1 MSYQVLARKW
11 RPSNF
16 QQLVGQDHVQIALS
30 NALEQQRL
38 HHAYLFTGTRGVGK
52 TTIARILAKCLNCEE
67 GIRAEP
73 CGKCRSCLDMAEGR
87 FIDLIE
93 VDAASRTKVE
103 DTRELLEN
111 VQYAP
116 TQGRF
121 KVYLIDEVHMLS
133 KHSFNALLK
142 TLEEPPSHVK
152 FLFATTDPQKV
163 PATVLSR
170 CLQFNLKRMSI
181 DTIQKHL
188 NFLLQEESVES
199 NQTALKQIAQA
210 ADGSMRDAL
219 SLLDQAIVYG
229 AGKVEEN
236 TVREMLGGVAHEP
249 LLVVLEA
256 VINASGEQVLE
267 AVKALSSAT
276 PDYEI
281 AADTLI
287 HLLHQLSIMQL
298 VPSVER
304 EDDELSHLAQCIS
317 PEDIQLY
324 YQIALYGRRDL
335 PLSPDPRMGFE
346 MIVLR
351 MLAFRPVDMQQVS
364 DLPQNTKKKLTQNET
379 DYSNQ
384 PIVDNVIQAKTIS
397 EPIIENTAQ
406 SEIISEPIIVEH
418 IAQTKTVSDPIL
430 KDIHPTN
437 RISEPVQK
445 NTEQSQTSVE
455 TSFDTQSQTT
465 QIQSTVIKR
474 PQTIQTKSTVS
485 TPLKEHDDWHRILP
499 QLNLAGM
506 TAAFARD
513 CLFDQPKESHI
524 QLYASRDV
532 ERLLNDITESEL
544 QSELENFFAKSIKL
558 NISFE
563 LSLKQRQC
571 LETPAQKII
580 RDAKERQ
587 SAAEQAIYADPFVQQ
602 LQQRFNAEILVNSIQ
617 AIAVAS

>member
-142 TLEEPPSHVK
+142 TLEEPPAHVK

-188 NFLLQEESVES
+188 NFLLKEESVES

-304 EDDELSHLAQCIS
+304 EDDELSRLAQCIS

-364 DLPQNTKKKLTQNET
+364 DLPQNTKKKLTQTET
-379 DYSNQ
+379 NNTSKPRVENTT
-384 PIVDNVIQAKTIS
+384 QAKIIS
-397 EPIIENTAQ
+397 APRVENTAQ
-406 SEIISEPIIVEH
+406 TKIVPDPISEE
-418 IAQTKTVSDPIL
+418 TR
-430 KDIHPTN
+430 PTDK
-437 RISEPVQK
+437 ISEPVPK
-445 NTEQSQTSVE
+445 NTEQ
-455 TSFDTQSQTT
+455 
-465 QIQSTVIKR
+465 
-474 PQTIQTKSTVS
+474 PQTIQTQRTVN
-485 TPLKEHDDWHRILP
+485 TPPKEHDDWHRILP

-544 QSELENFFAKSIKL
+544 QSELEKFFAKSIKL

-563 LSLKQRQC
+563 LSSKQRQC

-587 SAAEQAIYADPFVQQ
+587 AAAEQAIYADPFVQQ

-617 AIAVAS
+617 AIAVTG

>member
-170 CLQFNLKRMSI
+170 CLQFNLKRMSV

-236 TVREMLGGVAHEP
+236 TVCEMLGGVAHEP

-304 EDDELSHLAQCIS
+304 EDDELSRLAQCIS

-364 DLPQNTKKKLTQNET
+364 DLPQNTKKKLTQTET
-379 DYSNQ
+379 NNTSK
-384 PIVDNVIQAKTIS
+384 PIVDNAIRAKTVS
-397 EPIIENTAQ
+397 EPIVENTTQSKIISESIVENIAQ
-406 SEIISEPIIVEH
+406 SE
-418 IAQTKTVSDPIL
+418 TVSAPLLEDTSSTNMTSEAIL
-430 KDIHPTN
+430 KDMQQP
-437 RISEPVQK
+437 
-445 NTEQSQTSVE
+445 QTSVE
-455 TSFDTQSQTT
+455 TSADIKQSQ
-465 QIQSTVIKR
+465 QIQSTVTKQA
-474 PQTIQTKSTVS
+474 QTIQAQKIVN
-485 TPLKEHDDWHRILP
+485 TPPKEHDDWHRILP
-499 QLNLAGM
+499 QLNLTGM

-513 CLFDQPKESHI
+513 CLFDQPKESYI

-563 LSLKQRQC
+563 LSSKQRQC

-587 SAAEQAIYADPFVQQ
+587 AAAEQAIYADPFVQQ
-602 LQQRFNAEILVNSIQ
+602 LQQRFNAEVLVNSIQ
-617 AIAVAS
+617 AITIAS

>member
-73 CGKCRSCLDMAEGR
+73 CGKCRSCLDMAKGR

-188 NFLLQEESVES
+188 NFLLKEESVES

-298 VPSVER
+298 VPTVER
-304 EDDELSHLAQCIS
+304 EDDELSRLAQCIS

-364 DLPQNTKKKLTQNET
+364 DLPQNTKKKLTQT
-379 DYSNQ
+379 K
-384 PIVDNVIQAKTIS
+384 IDNTSKPRVENTTQAKTIS
-397 EPIIENTAQ
+397 APRVKNTAKTK
-406 SEIISEPIIVEH
+406 IIPDPISEETH
-418 IAQTKTVSDPIL
+418 STGRIL
-430 KDIHPTN
+430 
-437 RISEPVQK
+437 EPVSK
-445 NTEQSQTSVE
+445 NTKQPQTSVDTNSDRQSQTA
-455 TSFDTQSQTT
+455 
-465 QIQSTVIKR
+465 QIQSTVTER
-474 PQTIQTKSTVS
+474 PQTIQIQRTVN
-485 TPLKEHDDWHRILP
+485 TPPKEHDDWHRILP

-544 QSELENFFAKSIKL
+544 QSELEKFFAKSIKL

-563 LSLKQRQC
+563 LSSKQRQY

-587 SAAEQAIYADPFVQQ
+587 AAAEQAIYADPFVQQ
-602 LQQRFNAEILVNSIQ
+602 LQQRFNAKILVNSIQ
-617 AIAVAS
+617 AIAVTS